1 MYVNKLKQQTSLFSK
16 NKKVDLDLGKFASKT
31 CNGGGHEYAAGGEL
45 NDIILTLS
53 KKFVPIDG

>member
-1 MYVNKLKQQTSLFSK
+1 MLINLNNKRVYFRK